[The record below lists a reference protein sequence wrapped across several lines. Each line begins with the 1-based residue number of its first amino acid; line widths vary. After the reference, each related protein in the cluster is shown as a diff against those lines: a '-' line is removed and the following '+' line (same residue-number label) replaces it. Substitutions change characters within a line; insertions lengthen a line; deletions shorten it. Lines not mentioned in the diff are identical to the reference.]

1 MEEGAAAYAKE
12 AAADFSV
19 AVAQQN
25 ELKRLQHV
33 QVCLLCVCTSMQI
46 SPFFLLLDIRR
57 KKCLS
62 ARLLYVYAYI
72 QIFRFAF

>member
-25 ELKRLQHV
+25 ELKRLQDLLV
-33 QVCLLCVCTSMQI
+33 RLLCVCTSI
-46 SPFFLLLDIRR
+46 FIDIRR
-57 KKCLS
+57 KKSLS
-62 ARLLYVYAYI
+62 ARLLYVYTYI
-72 QIFRFAF
+72 QIFRFSF